1 MTDRQPTRGRFEDL
15 LTRSL
20 TGLALGAVTLAA
32 AAVGGVLNAA
42 LFGIA
47 AAAMVWELAR
57 ITGTRIGLPVFF
69 LIAAAL
75 VSVLMTQAILLR
87 YGMLVLLLGAG
98 LAVAAGLR
106 RDPWLMTGYAWIGL
120 AMCCV
125 EGLRDDPVYG
135 FEAVLWLF
143 LTVIASDV
151 GGYFGGRLIGGPKL
165 WPRLSPKKT
174 WAGSLAGMA
183 LAALVGAAFSRMT
196 TGTLV
201 QEVVPVSAL
210 VAFVAQLG
218 DLGESAL
225 KRRFGAKDS
234 SGLLPGHGG
243 VLDRLDGLMAAAIL
257 SAAITF
263 ARGKSIFIW

>member
-1 MTDRQPTRGRFEDL
+1 MTDRRPSPGRFEDL

-20 TGLALGAVTLAA
+20 TGLVLGALTLAA
-32 AAVGGVLNAA
+32 AAVGGVWNA
-42 LFGIA
+42 LFFGVA
-47 AAAMVWELAR
+47 AAAMVWEMAR
-57 ITGTRIGLPVFF
+57 ITGAPTGIPVIC
-69 LIAAAL
+69 LIAAAFA
-75 VSVLMTQAILLR
+75 SVLVTEATLLR
-87 YGMLVLLLGAG
+87 FGMLVLLAGAG
-98 LAVAAGLR
+98 LALATGPR
-106 RDPWLMTGYAWIGL
+106 RDPWLLGGFAWIGL

-183 LAALVGAAFSRMT
+183 LAALVGALFSRMT
-196 TGTLV
+196 TGTFV
-201 QEVVPVSAL
+201 EEVVPVSAL

-243 VLDRLDGLMAAAIL
+243 VLDRLDGLMAAAIV